1 MLHYNLSL
9 QAQSSR
15 DHDLGRIH
23 LYAGIQTFQ
32 IIVTLNEWLRA
43 INFLPNPFLDI
54 YKLVVFYIPPHD
66 FILYIEL
73 VQILTI

>member
-32 IIVTLNEWLRA
+32 IIVILNEWLRA
-43 INFLPNPFLDI
+43 INFLPNPFFGHI
-54 YKLVVFYIPPHD
+54 
-66 FILYIEL
+66 
-73 VQILTI
+73 